1 MNSLRATY
9 LHSNFYCVEGMRNH
23 VRHDTRT
30 YSRNHINLA
39 EAQPYMTFDKCILW
53 LVDRLRCFT
62 PQTFMA
68 FKYLNGDLIILCEIS
83 YLFFFLRLCGL

>member
-23 VRHDTRT
+23 VWHDAGT

-53 LVDRLRCFT
+53 
-62 PQTFMA
+62 
-68 FKYLNGDLIILCEIS
+68 
-83 YLFFFLRLCGL
+83 